1 MRRPTLLLPALAFL
15 VLLGGCSV
23 YGYEDIFRDRYPGD
37 RYPYPDRRDGRT
49 SRYYDRVDG
58 DVYRYTRTVQQE
70 VGLDRRQAERVDRLL
85 RDRTYDLLERTSS
98 YRHNEVYPFPRRYD
112 RERNRAVRS
121 WWASTDRRIERELSR
136 EQRRRYEYLVE
147 GRRYD
152 RDRRYRDDRYRSPR
166 GRTYD
171 RDDRY
176 RRGDDDD
183 DD

>member
-1 MRRPTLLLPALAFL
+1 MRRPIPLLSVLTLL
-15 VLLGGCSV
+15 VLLGGCSL

-37 RYPYPDRRDGRT
+37 RYPYPDRRDDRM
-49 SRYYDRVDG
+49 SRYYDRVDE

-70 VGLDRRQAERVDRLL
+70 VGLDRRQADRIDRLL

-112 RERNRAVRS
+112 RERNRTVRS

-136 EQRRRYEYLVE
+136 DQRRRYEYLVE
-147 GRRYD
+147 GRRY
-152 RDRRYRDDRYRSPR
+152 RDDRYRRPR

-171 RDDRY
+171 RDGRY

-183 DD
+183 D